1 MHNVSGN
8 VQIAILAGALGLLGI
23 VFAAAGFPETGGVA
37 ILLSIVTLIA
47 LLASIATS
55 RHSRR

>member
-8 VQIAILAGALGLLGI
+8 VQIAVFAGALGLLGV
-23 VFAAAGFPETGGVA
+23 VFAIAGFPDTGGVA

-47 LLASIATS
+47 LLASIATN